1 MVGLTAFFCIRYCK
15 HPGSPRQGVCKPFTC
30 TAARLSSSVLD
41 YHTLNRLSDSFVGAL
56 RFSCKKL
63 CRKMYYIYMVFSQP
77 INRLELLSRFEC
89 TLFLS
94 LVNSFSEEKHATDT
108 KNELQELK
116 RSFLVL
122 KHAKY
127 SEKSAKKVLKSRRRR
142 EIFWGI

>member
-1 MVGLTAFFCIRYCK
+1 
-15 HPGSPRQGVCKPFTC
+15 
-30 TAARLSSSVLD
+30 
-41 YHTLNRLSDSFVGAL
+41 
-56 RFSCKKL
+56 
-63 CRKMYYIYMVFSQP
+63 MVFSQP

-94 LVNSFSEEKHATDT
+94 LVNSLSEEKHATGT

-127 SEKSAKKVLKSRRRR
+127 SEKLVKRVLKSRRRR
-142 EIFWGI
+142 EFFLVYN